1 MSSDLHTH
9 STVCTYPHTHHIYT
23 VINNIKIKNER
34 KRWKKDEGK
43 LGLLFACDLS
53 TKEAEAKGGS
63 LKGKASMVSPR
74 PAWVLGEDLS
84 KTITTTK
91 ERKSVWGRVQPRHL
105 PREQGGKTLTVPCHK
120 TVIEYSL
127 D

>member
-1 MSSDLHTH
+1 MRAGLPTQWEGVDVAFGTTHTLQMSPRMKCLD
-9 STVCTYPHTHHIYT
+9 V
-23 VINNIKIKNER
+23 VAQ
-34 KRWKKDEGK
+34 
-43 LGLLFACDLS
+43 ACDLS